1 MPFCK
6 TPPLKA
12 SVAHDRGRCMMHSS
26 SKLRRQSQA
35 LIVITKSQCMLSG
48 QTHRCPVSQNG
59 IGKPTTMRHYLRREH
74 SSDEPVHARK
84 QRPGHEDNLYNR
96 LTLLKPTIFNLLL
109 NRSILAV
116 SLRTLE
122 DAQRFQQPTILS
134 TGKSGLTKKKRPTPK
149 ERHTQKKVKLTMQLK
164 LNPHSTPIP
173 PNHKRNERKMERTL
187 YFW

>member
-1 MPFCK
+1 
-6 TPPLKA
+6 
-12 SVAHDRGRCMMHSS
+12 MH
-26 SKLRRQSQA
+26 A
-35 LIVITKSQCMLSG
+35 
-48 QTHRCPVSQNG
+48 
-59 IGKPTTMRHYLRREH
+59 
-74 SSDEPVHARK
+74 K

-134 TGKSGLTKKKRPTPK
+134 TRKKWADKEKATNTQR